1 MNSTF
6 GATAANTW
14 KRITVQHISALC
26 GIAIAASAAVALGGW
41 QGDGGS
47 ASRPGYSGNAGIS
60 VSSPDERPEVAVYM
74 VVSQEQA
81 DRAAALE
88 AQRFADRTSL
98 GVEARFRTMH
108 VLFAGT
114 EAGQA
119 AAEKLISETSW
130 VAEGV
135 SFTYI
140 DLRKS

>member
-26 GIAIAASAAVALGGW
+26 GIAIAVSGAVALGGW

-47 ASRPGYSGNAGIS
+47 ASRPGYSGNAGIP
-60 VSSPDERPEVAVYM
+60 VSSPDERPEVAFYLVAT
-74 VVSQEQA
+74 QEQA
-81 DRAAALE
+81 DGAATLE
-88 AQRFADRTSL
+88 AQRFAERTSP
-98 GVEARFRTMH
+98 VEGRSRTVH

-114 EAGQA
+114 EAEQWA
-119 AAEKLISETSW
+119 TEQLISDTSW
-130 VAEGV
+130 DAEGI